1 MTRKI
6 LVVGGTGMIG
16 SHIAARLRDE
26 GDDVTIAARNVNAQ
40 TIIPA
45 ISGIPQISLDY
56 TDLSLKPSHLAGFDA
71 VVFSSGQDIRHVDL
85 ADETPEYWRTVQS
98 EGVPRFAALARDAG
112 VESFVQIG
120 SYYHQLHPE
129 WSEHNPYVAAR
140 KSADEKSR
148 ALTRTGFRA
157 MTLNPPSIVG
167 VIPGRSLRIF
177 SRLVAWVK
185 GEPRQPPLIAPPGG
199 TNYMSV
205 TSLAQ
210 AVFGAL
216 NRGVGGTAYLLGDES
231 LSYRDYF
238 QKVASVAG
246 SDLTVLEQDQE
257 CPFLPDRFIVQGRGH
272 AIAFEP
278 NPDDVSLLGYTRNDV
293 EHELRNIVAAVNQL
307 QR

>member
-1 MTRKI
+1 
-6 LVVGGTGMIG
+6 
-16 SHIAARLRDE
+16 
-26 GDDVTIAARNVNAQ
+26 
-40 TIIPA
+40 
-45 ISGIPQISLDY
+45 
-56 TDLSLKPSHLAGFDA
+56 
-71 VVFSSGQDIRHVDL
+71 
-85 ADETPEYWRTVQS
+85 
-98 EGVPRFAALARDAG
+98 
-112 VESFVQIG
+112 
-120 SYYHQLHPE
+120 
-129 WSEHNPYVAAR
+129 
-140 KSADEKSR
+140 
-148 ALTRTGFRA
+148 
-157 MTLNPPSIVG
+157 
-167 VIPGRSLRIF
+167 
-177 SRLVAWVK
+177 
-185 GEPRQPPLIAPPGG
+185 
-199 TNYMSV
+199 MSV